1 MNMKKQ
7 LLARGIIGALAGLAI
22 GQMVM
27 IVISL
32 CVGDGMVLPVPPQL
46 ALQAGS
52 ELAAYILQTLAV
64 MLYGGCWA
72 AASCIWQVERW
83 SLLRQTVLHFALSSL
98 SALPIAWLLC
108 WFPHTW
114 AGCAAYFLYFLL
126 LYACIWA
133 GNYLSVR
140 ARVRAMNKRLA
151 R

>member
-7 LLARGIIGALAGLAI
+7 LLARGIIGALTGLAI
-22 GQMVM
+22 GQVVM
-27 IVISL
+27 IGISL
-32 CVGDGMVLPVPPQL
+32 CVGDGEVLSVPPLL

-52 ELAAYILQTLAV
+52 ELTAYILQTLAV

-83 SLLRQTVLHFALSSL
+83 SLLKQTAIHFAVSSL
-98 SALPIAWLLC
+98 SALPIAWLTC

-126 LYACIWA
+126 LYGCIWA
-133 GNYLSVR
+133 GNYLSIR
-140 ARVRAMNKRLA
+140 ARVRAMNKRLP